1 MAKKKASAEFEWSR
15 ESTRVQSLD
24 DGKWVRVFDHRG
36 KSHHVPV
43 DSGQLPEIVDKI
55 AKNDEDCARRI
66 KAQLDVLAPGW
77 QDDESEDETQ
87 QDEASES
94 EG

>member
-36 KSHHVPV
+36 RSHHVPV
-43 DSGQLPEIVDKI
+43 ESDKLLEIVDKI
-55 AKNDEDCARRI
+55 SKNDEDCARRI
-66 KAQLDVLAPGW
+66 KVQLDTIAPGW
-77 QDDESEDETQ
+77 QDNVTSDEDDPSP
-87 QDEASES
+87 S
-94 EG
+94 